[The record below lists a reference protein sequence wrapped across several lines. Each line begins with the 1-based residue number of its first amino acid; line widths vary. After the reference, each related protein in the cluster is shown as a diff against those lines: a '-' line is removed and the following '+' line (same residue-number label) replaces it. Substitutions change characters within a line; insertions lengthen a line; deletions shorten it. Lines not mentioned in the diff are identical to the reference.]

1 MSHLPVDG
9 PTPDPVIAT
18 ILAERDGLKADRA
31 RIAMRRWGF
40 LAIALLV
47 AVAPT
52 FLYPIYLMNL
62 YCFAI
67 LACAFNLLLGYAGL
81 LSFGHAAFFGAGS
94 YAAGYVAK
102 RYGWPPELAVLTGVA
117 VAGVLG
123 LVFGAVAI
131 RRQGIYFAMTTLAL
145 AQMIYFLAVRFPA
158 YTGGEDGIQ
167 SVPRGKLFGVL
178 DLGNDLTMYVAV
190 SCIFLGALLF
200 IQRVVESPFGQ
211 VLKSIRDNETR
222 AMSLGYETSR
232 YKLVAFVISAALT
245 GLAGATK
252 VLVSQVATLADVH
265 LSMSAEPMLMTIVGG
280 LGTMFGPAFGAAII
294 VTMQNYL
301 APLGAWVTVSQGL
314 IFILCVLVFR
324 QGFGGLV
331 NRLLGRSSA

>member
-1 MSHLPVDG
+1 MSPLHEDRLA
-9 PTPDPVIAT
+9 TDPAIAS
-18 ILAERDGLKADRA
+18 ILAERDGSTVYRA
-31 RIAMRRWGF
+31 RVSTQRWGF
-40 LAIALLV
+40 LAIVLLV

-52 FLYPIYLMNL
+52 FLYPIYLMDL

-67 LACAFNLLLGYAGL
+67 FACAFNLLLGYAGL

-102 RYGWPPELAVLTGVA
+102 RYGAPPEFAVLAGMA
-117 VAGVLG
+117 VAGALG

-167 SVPRGKLFGVL
+167 SVPRGKLFGLL

-190 SCIFLGALLF
+190 SCVFLGSLLF

-211 VLKSIRDNETR
+211 VLKSIRDNEKR
-222 AMSLGYETSR
+222 AMSLGFETSR
-232 YKLVAFVISAALT
+232 YKLVAFIISAALT

-252 VLVSQVATLADVH
+252 VLVSQVATLSDVH
-265 LSMSAEPMLMTIVGG
+265 LSMSAEPILMTIVGG

-301 APLGAWVTVSQGL
+301 APLGAWVTVCQGL

-324 QGFGGLV
+324 QGVAGLFGRMVGQ
-331 NRLLGRSSA
+331 R